1 MQHHFTTR
9 CLTYAVFLLCLDV
22 KARGGLRFKRLG
34 GRVDSHA
41 FTQTISER
49 GAAGKKKH
57 KDVLDFIYDS
67 ICFAKVMFS

>member
-34 GRVDSHA
+34 GRVDSRA
-41 FTQTISER
+41 FTQTISEQC
-49 GAAGKKKH
+49 AAEKKTCRCLGFYLRQHMFCKS
-57 KDVLDFIYDS
+57 DV
-67 ICFAKVMFS
+67 

>member
-22 KARGGLRFKRLG
+22 KARRGLRFKRLG

-41 FTQTISER
+41 FTQTISEQ
-49 GAAGKKKH
+49 GAAEKKPYRCLGQHMFRKS
-57 KDVLDFIYDS
+57 DV
-67 ICFAKVMFS
+67 